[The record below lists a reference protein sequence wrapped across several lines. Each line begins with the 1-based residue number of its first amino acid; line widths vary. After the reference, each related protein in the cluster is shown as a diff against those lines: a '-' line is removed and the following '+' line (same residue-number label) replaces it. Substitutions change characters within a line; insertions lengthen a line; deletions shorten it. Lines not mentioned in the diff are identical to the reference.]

1 LDIDRIIRFKR
12 IAEIVFYL
20 PQEILQIADNELSRI
35 KILSNSD
42 IEKLIA
48 GATNKLTKDLITFL
62 IYTGC
67 RKGEALNLKWDDMDL
82 QNDVIAIK
90 GTKTKYDRYIP
101 VSKPLK
107 ELLSG
112 IKKEKVLVDNLSTAK
127 KGSCLYVN
135 SSDIRRRR

>member
-1 LDIDRIIRFKR
+1 MDIDRIIRFKR